1 MIDNQT
7 SLVLVGVTLLIVGIL
22 FWLYVQICEAIE
34 WRWFQK
40 RMEQKNKQW
49 NEKIADA
56 FVKELMKDEKVLSKL
71 REIQKKEKHESR
83 NKSNLRG

>member
-40 RMEQKNKQW
+40 RMEQKNKEW

-56 FVKELMKDEKVLSKL
+56 FVKELMKDEKVLAMLK
-71 REIQKKEKHESR
+71 ENAKKIKEENNDTR
-83 NKSNLRG
+83 TND

>member
-56 FVKELMKDEKVLSKL
+56 FVKELMKDEKVLAMLK
-71 REIQKKEKHESR
+71 EHAKKIKEENNDTR
-83 NKSNLRG
+83 TND